1 MFVNIGFGN
10 FYKFQS
16 DCIYL
21 QSRFCTDEAYG
32 QRG

>member
-10 FYKFQS
+10 FINSSQIVI
-16 DCIYL
+16 DL